1 MDSEEVCRALNISK
15 RTLQSYRDRGAIPC
29 SRLGGKFYYRRRD
42 LAAWLSRKTIQ
53 TR

>member
-1 MDSEEVCRALNISK
+1 MDSEEVCRALNITK
-15 RTLQSYRDRGAIPC
+15 RTLQRYRDRGVIPY

-42 LAAWLSRKTIQ
+42 LAAWLSRKTVQ

>member
-1 MDSEEVCRALNISK
+1 MKRRAFRI
-15 RTLQSYRDRGAIPC
+15 RGRGTIPC

-42 LAAWLSRKTIQ
+42 LAACFSRKTVQ